1 MSILRPAIV
10 RSMTVIGMT
19 LALGI
24 AVPDAQADEDHAC
37 TLGSLEGL
45 YGFISTGT
53 LIGVRLVANGPIVN
67 VPIANVGVI
76 TFDGEGNLSQHLTNS
91 RNGVIMPVDVTGT
104 YTVNPNCTGSWT
116 ISNGNTADFV
126 IVAGGSEVMFIRTV
140 PGTVITG
147 ILSLLRKQSP
157 AHKDGG

>member
-10 RSMTVIGMT
+10 RSITIVGMT
-19 LALGI
+19 LVFGI
-24 AVPDAQADEDHAC
+24 AVPNAQADEDHTC
-37 TLGSLEGL
+37 TLGSLEGP
-45 YGFISTGT
+45 YGFIQTGT
-53 LIGVRLVANGPIVN
+53 LIGAGPIAN
-67 VPIANVGVI
+67 PNLPIANVGVI

-91 RNGVIMPVDVTGT
+91 RNGVISPVNVTGT
-104 YTVNPNCTGSWT
+104 YTVNPIGESPHNCTGSWT

-147 ILSLLRKQSP
+147 ILTKQSP
-157 AHKDGG
+157 GHKHGG

>member
-1 MSILRPAIV
+1 MSILRPAIA
-10 RSMTVIGMT
+10 RSMTIIGMT

-37 TLGSLEGL
+37 ALGSLEGL

-53 LIGVRLVANGPIVN
+53 LIGVRLVVNG
-67 VPIANVGVI
+67 PIANVGVI

-126 IVAGGSEVMFIRTV
+126 IVASGSEVMFIRTV

-157 AHKDGG
+157 AHKNGG

>member
-1 MSILRPAIV
+1 MSILKPAIV
-10 RSMTVIGMT
+10 RSMTIIGMT
-19 LALGI
+19 LVFGI
-24 AVPDAQADEDHAC
+24 AVANAHADEDRTCA
-37 TLGSLEGL
+37 LGSLEGP

-53 LIGVRLVANGPIVN
+53 LIAVG
-67 VPIANVGVI
+67 PIANVGVI

-104 YTVNPNCTGSWT
+104 YTVNPDCAGSWT
-116 ISNGNTADFV
+116 ISNGNTANFV
-126 IVAGGSEVMFIRTV
+126 IVAGGSEVLFIRTV

-147 ILSLLRKQSP
+147 ILRKQSS

>member
-1 MSILRPAIV
+1 
-10 RSMTVIGMT
+10 MTIIGMT
-19 LALGI
+19 LVFGST
-24 AVPDAQADEDHAC
+24 VPNARADEDHTC
-37 TLGSLEGL
+37 TLGSLEGP

-53 LIGVRLVANGPIVN
+53 LIAVG
-67 VPIANVGVI
+67 PIANVGVI

-104 YTVNPNCTGSWT
+104 YTVNPNCTGSWI

-126 IVAGGSEVMFIRTV
+126 IVAGGREVMFIRTV

-147 ILSLLRKQSP
+147 ILTKQSLE
-157 AHKDGG
+157 HKDGR